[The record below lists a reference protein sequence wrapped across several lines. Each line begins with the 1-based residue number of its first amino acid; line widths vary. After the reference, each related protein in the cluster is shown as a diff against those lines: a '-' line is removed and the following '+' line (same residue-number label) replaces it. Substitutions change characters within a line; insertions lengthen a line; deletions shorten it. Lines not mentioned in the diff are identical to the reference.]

1 MQTTYYSIEKPAAQG
16 SGEGKVIDLAQ
27 YRRRLEGA
35 QRRQEEDW
43 EEVPVQH
50 RSRSSANR
58 ARWGLFWDA
67 VASLGVLVMT
77 LTFCVQLLA

>member
-1 MQTTYYSIEKPAAQG
+1 MQTIYRSVEIPAARTREG
-16 SGEGKVIDLAQ
+16 GKVIDLAQ
-27 YRRRLEGA
+27 YRRRLEEDRRPAPEGEELPA
-35 QRRQEEDW
+35 QRTS
-43 EEVPVQH
+43 P
-50 RSRSSANR
+50 SGTSR